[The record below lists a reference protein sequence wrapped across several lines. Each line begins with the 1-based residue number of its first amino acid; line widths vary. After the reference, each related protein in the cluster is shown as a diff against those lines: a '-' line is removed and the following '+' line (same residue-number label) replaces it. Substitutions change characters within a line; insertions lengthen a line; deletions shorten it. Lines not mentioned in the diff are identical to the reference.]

1 MGSYLEQA
9 MTARVYI
16 VNRGPHNYQDAE
28 QFGEL
33 VFCSEGTLDKL
44 DTNNM
49 YRELADAMKDS
60 IPEDWILVTSL
71 ATLCSVA
78 CAIFAAKHSCLNLLI
93 FHDGRYLPR
102 TLMFHNEVPQ
112 QEKQNGHKRK
122 KAYNS

>member
-1 MGSYLEQA
+1 
-9 MTARVYI
+9 MTARVYV
-16 VNRGPHNYQDAE
+16 VNKGPHNYQDAE

-49 YRELADAMKDS
+49 YRELSSAMQDS

-78 CAIFAAKHSCLNLLI
+78 CALFAAKHGCVNLLV
-93 FHDGRYLPR
+93 FHEGRYLPR
-102 TLMFHNEVPQ
+102 MLNFHNERQ
-112 QEKQNGHKRK
+112 QEKQSVNATKRK
-122 KAYNS
+122 KAHHS